1 MQVILLEKVKN
12 LGNLGETVQVK
23 PGYGRNYLVPQKKA
37 VFATAKNIAQFELQR
52 VEFEKKAQKLLKA
65 AEDRAVVLRAVS
77 IVISAEA
84 SEDGRLYGSIG
95 INEIKDALEAKSMEV
110 NKREIVLP
118 EGPIYAV
125 GSYVIELHVHSDVVA
140 NVNLEIVSAK

>member
-1 MQVILLEKVKN
+1 MQVILLEKVRN
-12 LGNLGETVQVK
+12 LGNLGETVSVK

-52 VEFEKKAQKLLKA
+52 VELEKKAKQMLEEAQKRAAKLSAVALLIT
-65 AEDRAVVLRAVS
+65 AES
-77 IVISAEA
+77 